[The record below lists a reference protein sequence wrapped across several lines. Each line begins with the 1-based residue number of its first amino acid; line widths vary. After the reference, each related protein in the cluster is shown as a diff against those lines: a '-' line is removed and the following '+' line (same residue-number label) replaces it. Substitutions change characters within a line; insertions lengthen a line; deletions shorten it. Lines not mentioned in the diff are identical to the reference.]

1 MKIAILSNFT
11 TDFLTDKLKKLYGL
25 DVTDFGYNKYSIE
38 LFDPNS
44 KIYKENFDFTFLLLD
59 GEYLLF
65 NRSFDEA
72 ISEIEAIVTAF
83 LSNATGKLF
92 ISNIIFYNYP
102 NKILD
107 YNDAFSYKYYQLQI
121 NLLLTQISAKNKN
134 IFVLDILSL
143 IEKYGYDQLFDNGL
157 WYYAAYRY
165 SEFGTKKISELI
177 YTYLNAATNNT
188 KKCLIVDL
196 DNTLWG
202 GILGEDGYNNIVLG
216 KDRIGN
222 IYTKVQ
228 NYILNIKNQGTVLCI
243 CSKNN
248 YDDVKEAFDKNP
260 NFVLHFNDF
269 VIKKINWLQKDI
281 NIKEIVKELNIGEDS
296 CVFVDDSPFER
307 ELVKSTTNVVV
318 PNYPKSVDNL
328 IEFWQEINFKYF
340 SKLFLTKEDLDKT
353 KQYEA
358 NILREG
364 LKNSFSN
371 LDDYLRSLKLKLII
385 GTAKKEH
392 VPRLAQLANKT
403 NQFNFTTIRYTESEL
418 ENYLNNLNY
427 KVFYLKLQDNFGD
440 YGIIGLVVLHE
451 LEAYMEIETFLLSC
465 RVIGRKI
472 EHAVIYELKKLFDKR
487 FIGKYIPTAKNIILK
502 DKYDE
507 LGFSLIE
514 ELKGTKIYILSDLPA
529 ATNNIMEVE
538 IEK

>member
-11 TDFLTDKLKKLYGL
+11 TDFLTDKLKKTYGL
-25 DVTDFGYNKYSIE
+25 EVTDFGYNKYSIE

-44 KIYKENFDFTFLLLD
+44 KIYKENYDFTFLLLD

-65 NRSFDEA
+65 NRTFDDVV
-72 ISEIEAIVTAF
+72 SEIQGLVNSFINN
-83 LSNATGKLF
+83 STGKLF
-92 ISNIIFYNYP
+92 ISNILFYNYS
-102 NKILD
+102 NKIAD
-107 YNDAFSYKYYQLQI
+107 YNDSNSFKNYQLQI
-121 NLLLTQISAKNKN
+121 NSLLSQISLKNKN
-134 IFVLDILSL
+134 IYVLDILSL
-143 IEKYGYDQLFDNGL
+143 IEKYGFDQLFDDGL
-157 WYYAAYRY
+157 WHYAAYRY
-165 SEFGTKKISELI
+165 NELGTKKISELI
-177 YTYLNAATNNT
+177 YTYVNAAINNA

-202 GILGEDGYNNIVLG
+202 GVLGEEGHNNIALG

-222 IYTKVQ
+222 IYTKIQ
-228 NYILNIKNQGTVLCI
+228 QIILSIKNRGIILCI

-248 YDDVKEAFDKNP
+248 FNDVKEAFEKNT
-260 NFVLHFNDF
+260 NFVLKLNDF

-307 ELVKSTTNVVV
+307 ELVKNSSYVVV
-318 PNYPKSVDNL
+318 PDYPKSVDNL
-328 IEFWQEINFKYF
+328 IEFWQDLDFKYF
-340 SKLFLTKEDLDKT
+340 SKLSLTQEDLEKT

-358 NILREG
+358 NILREE
-364 LKNSFSN
+364 LKNSYSN
-371 LDDYLRSLKLKLII
+371 IDDYLKSLKLELTI

-392 VPRLAQLANKT
+392 IPRLAQLANKT

-418 ENYLNNLNY
+418 EKYLTNPNF
-427 KVFYLKLQDNFGD
+427 KVYYLKLKDNFGD
-440 YGIIGLVVLHE
+440 YGIIGLIVLHE
-451 LEAYMEIETFLLSC
+451 LDAIIEIETFLLSC

-472 EHAVIYELKKLFDKR
+472 EHAVIYELKKMFDKR
-487 FIGKYIPTAKNIILK
+487 FIGKFIPTAKNIILK

-514 ELKGTKIYILSDLPA
+514 EIEGIKTYILSDLPS
-529 ATNNIMEVE
+529 ATNNIIEVH
-538 IEK
+538 IEN